1 MTVRI
6 FLIGTTVSLAA
17 SWGIWLLVLNWIDP
31 LEAGAAGFGLFSL
44 SLFLVAAS
52 TAALI
57 GYLVRWLLQPVRLA
71 SYRVRPSLRQGVWL
85 GILLNMLLFLQ
96 LQRLL
101 RWWLTLIIIVLFLS
115 IELLFLGYDR
125 AARHYQTDSSR
136 GPRQA

>member
-1 MTVRI
+1 MSIRL
-6 FLIGTTVSLAA
+6 FLIGTTVSLLL
-17 SWGIWLLVLNWIDP
+17 SWGIWLLVLTWIDP
-31 LEAGAAGFGLFSL
+31 LEAGLAGFGLFFL
-44 SLFLVAAS
+44 SLFLAAAS
-52 TAALI
+52 TAALT
-57 GYLVRWLLQPVRLA
+57 GYAVRLLLQPARLA

-125 AARHYQTDSSR
+125 TARHHQAHSPR
-136 GPRQA
+136 GARPA